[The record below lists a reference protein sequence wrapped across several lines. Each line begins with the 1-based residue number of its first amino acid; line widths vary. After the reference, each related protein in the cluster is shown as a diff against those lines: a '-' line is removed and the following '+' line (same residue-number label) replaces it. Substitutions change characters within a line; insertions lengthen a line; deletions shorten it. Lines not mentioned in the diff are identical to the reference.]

1 MGTISKI
8 LEDKTMVTK
17 QKKDLKRVSSDIT
30 EEELLRLVKE
40 GRIYIEEK

>member
-1 MGTISKI
+1 
-8 LEDKTMVTK
+8 MVTK

>member
-1 MGTISKI
+1 MA
-8 LEDKTMVTK
+8 TK
-17 QKKDLKRVSSDIT
+17 QKKDLKRVSPDIT

>member
-1 MGTISKI
+1 
-8 LEDKTMVTK
+8 MVK
-17 QKKDLKRVSSDIT
+17 KKKKDLKRVSPDIT